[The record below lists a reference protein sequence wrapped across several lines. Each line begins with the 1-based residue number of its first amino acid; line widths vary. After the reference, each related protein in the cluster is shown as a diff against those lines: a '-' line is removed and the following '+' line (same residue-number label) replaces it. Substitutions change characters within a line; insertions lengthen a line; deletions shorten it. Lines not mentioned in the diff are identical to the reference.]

1 MKTFIFEFFRRGLI
15 ACGFGPMILVIL
27 YLILYHLGEIQ
38 LLTVPEVCLGIVSLS
53 TLAFVVGG
61 MNAVY
66 QLERL
71 PLTAAIFIHGSVL
84 YISYLV
90 TYLLN
95 SWLEQGLTPILIFSV
110 IFVVGYLLIW
120 AIIYFVTHKR
130 TVKINEILEKK
141 RGSNSNFVI

>member
-27 YLILYHLGEIQ
+27 YLILYHHGEIQ

-53 TLAFVVGG
+53 VLAFVVGG

-95 SWLEQGLTPILIFSV
+95 SWLEQGVTPILIFSV

-141 RGSNSNFVI
+141 RGSNSDFVI